1 LKYFDVTKPVNLQ
14 VDASKSGLG
23 AVLLQQ
29 GRPVAYGS
37 RALTSAEINYPQID
51 KELLAMVFGCEYF
64 HSYVYGRPIALQTDH
79 SSLLSIMKKPSH
91 KASPRLQRLLLK

>member
-37 RALTSAEINYPQID
+37 RAMISAEINYPQID
-51 KELLAMVFGCEYF
+51 RVT
-64 HSYVYGRPIALQTDH
+64 SYGIWL
-79 SSLLSIMKKPSH
+79 
-91 KASPRLQRLLLK
+91 